1 VVNPIGIFIC
11 ANQEGT
17 AAKNWVRITG
27 ERRQNPWWFQ
37 LIRKLRRRTRC
48 SELALVDR
56 GIMRGVRNY
65 EPGIG
70 MKSRLGYAGGAAKA
84 FTGDSVADNHSGY
97 SSSIGA
103 RISGAEMMES

>member
-1 VVNPIGIFIC
+1 
-11 ANQEGT
+11 
-17 AAKNWVRITG
+17 
-27 ERRQNPWWFQ
+27 
-37 LIRKLRRRTRC
+37 
-48 SELALVDR
+48 
-56 GIMRGVRNY
+56 MRGVRNY
-65 EPGIG
+65 EPGTG